1 MSSEVGKNQKA
12 WEKLFEKH
20 NILQQI
26 EQRGFFE
33 ITATQINEFREA
45 RLMTKFDHRVNLPEL
60 FDKNNLSI
68 LPISRGSYVI
78 SHFEAYKDFEE
89 LNTEIIPASFPS
101 YIESIDYQNITSE
114 ATAIN
119 TAFVSGILG
128 DFIGD
133 NEILPTVS
141 GRMGSNVFTY
151 NIRNIKKGIDVPI
164 KVENS
169 QIEIDGG
176 YEGVECLAL
185 LEAKNSLSDDFLIR
199 QLYYP
204 YRLWSSNIRKPVKPI
219 FMTYSNSVFSLYE
232 YCFENIN
239 NYNSL
244 ILIKQKNYSF
254 ESVEITL
261 ADILDILNRVNIVE
275 EPQIPFPQADSFK
288 RVINLLELLNERE
301 RTKDEITTNYAFDER
316 QSNYY
321 TDAGRY
327 IGLINKRRENGKVV
341 FSASS
346 EGKRILNLRY
356 RARQLRFVELI
367 LSHRAFNETLRK
379 HLEYGVMPKKDK
391 VVYIMENSNL
401 YNVEAKSTFE
411 RRKSTI
417 TGWINWILDLQ
428 R

>member
-1 MSSEVGKNQKA
+1 MSSEVSKNQKA

-20 NILQQI
+20 NILQEI
-26 EQRGFFE
+26 EQNDIFE

-60 FDKNNLSI
+60 FYKNDLSI

-78 SHFEAYKDFEE
+78 SHFEAYKNFEE
-89 LNTEIIPASFPS
+89 LNQKITGVTFPS

-119 TAFVSGILG
+119 AAFISGILG

-141 GRMGSNVFTY
+141 GRMTSNIFSY
-151 NIRNIKKGIDVPI
+151 NIRNKKKEIDVPI

-176 YEGVECLAL
+176 YEGLECLAL

-204 YRLWSSNIRKPVKPI
+204 YRLWSKSIRKSVKPI
-219 FMTYSNSVFSLYE
+219 FMTYSNSIFSLYE
-232 YCFENIN
+232 YCFEDAN

-244 ILIKQKNYSF
+244 VLVKQKNYSF
-254 ESVEITL
+254 ESVEISLT
-261 ADILDILNRVNIVE
+261 DILDTLNRVRIVE
-275 EPQIPFPQADSFK
+275 EPEISFPQADSFK
-288 RVINLLELLNERE
+288 RVINLCELLSERE
-301 RTKDEITTNYAFDER
+301 MTKDEITMEYAFEPR

-327 IGLINKRRENGKVV
+327 LGLVEKRRENGQVI
-341 FSASS
+341 FSLTSR
-346 EGKRILNLRY
+346 GKGLLNLGY
-356 RARQLRFVELI
+356 RARQLKFVELI
-367 LSHRAFNETLRK
+367 ISHTAFNETLKR
-379 HLEYGVMPKKDK
+379 HLQYSEMPSKSEI
-391 VVYIMENSNL
+391 VTIMKASNL
-401 YNVEAKSTFE
+401 YDVKAESTFE
-411 RRKSTI
+411 RRASTI
-417 TGWINWILDLQ
+417 AGWVNWILDLQ

>member
-1 MSSEVGKNQKA
+1 MSSEISKNQKA

-20 NILQQI
+20 NILQAI
-26 EQRGFFE
+26 EQNGFFE

-60 FDKNNLSI
+60 FNKNDLSI
-68 LPISRGSYVI
+68 LPISRGSYII
-78 SHFEAYKDFEE
+78 SHFEAYEDFEE
-89 LNTEIIPASFPS
+89 INSEIIGATFPS
-101 YIESIDYQNITSE
+101 HIESIDYQNITSE

-141 GRMGSNVFTY
+141 GRMSSNIFSY
-151 NIRNIKKGIDVPI
+151 NIRNTKKDIYVPI
-164 KVENS
+164 RVENS

-176 YEGVECLAL
+176 YEGLESLAL

-204 YRLWSSNIRKPVKPI
+204 YRLWSNNIRKPVKPI
-219 FMTYSNSVFSLYE
+219 FMTYSNSIFNLYE
-232 YCFENIN
+232 YCFEDVN

-244 ILIKQKNYSF
+244 VLVKQKNYSF
-254 ESVEITL
+254 ESLEIGL
-261 ADILDILNRVNIVE
+261 SDIIEILDRVRIVE
-275 EPQIPFPQADSFK
+275 EPEISFPQADSFK
-288 RVINLLELLNERE
+288 RVINLCELLNEE
-301 RTKDEITTNYAFDER
+301 EMTKDEITTEYAFEPR

-327 IGLINKRRENGKVV
+327 LGLVDKRRENGKVI
-341 FSASS
+341 FSLSV
-346 EGKRILNLRY
+346 EGKRLLNLRY
-356 RARQLRFVELI
+356 RARQLGLVELV
-367 LSHRAFNETLRK
+367 LSRRAFNETLKK
-379 HLEYGVMPKKDK
+379 HLQYSEMPSKSEI
-391 VVYIMENSNL
+391 VSIMKASNL
-401 YNVEAKSTFE
+401 YDVKAESTYE
-411 RRKSTI
+411 RRASTI
-417 TGWINWILDLQ
+417 SGWVNWILDLQ

>member
-1 MSSEVGKNQKA
+1 MSSEIGKNQKA
-12 WEKLFEKH
+12 WEKLFEKY

-60 FDKNNLSI
+60 FSKNNLSI

-89 LNTEIIPASFPS
+89 LSTDIIPASFPS
-101 YIESIDYQNITSE
+101 HIESIDYQNITSE

-133 NEILPTVS
+133 NEILPTIS

-151 NIRNIKKGIDVPI
+151 NIRNTKKGIDVPI

-176 YEGVECLAL
+176 YEGIECLAL

-219 FMTYSNSVFSLYE
+219 FMTYSNSIFSLYE

-244 ILIKQKNYSF
+244 ILIKQRNYSF

-261 ADILDILNRVNIVE
+261 ADILDILNGVNIVE

-327 IGLINKRRENGKVV
+327 LGLIDKRRENGKVI
-341 FSASS
+341 FSASC
-346 EGKRILNLRY
+346 EGRRILNLGY

-367 LSHRAFNETLRK
+367 LSHKAFNETLRK
-379 HLEYGVMPKKDK
+379 HLEYGAMPKKDE